1 VALWL
6 VGRRAVEVSRLPEPT
21 RPAVVAPVP
30 ASAPIRVSAPD
41 AEAAAELE
49 RLRAEVRDLREQ
61 LDAAH
66 AALDQTVST
75 LDRTTLELERLR
87 RPLEIDMASATLRAS
102 LVPGEGVVTGGY
114 RLPDGNRLFAFVA
127 TDTMPDGS
135 IGIASRFFS
144 VPEDVARSLGLETLL
159 TEAANTLQHGEVW
172 VREELAEISARIAQ
186 APTARLV
193 SAAVSAIP
201 LGQTTDVPIPADPDT
216 PPLSL
221 NVHAVYDEQ
230 DNLDLELRMESV
242 PSETPLDAR

>member
-159 TEAANTLQHGEVW
+159 TLRSHRA
-172 VREELAEISARIAQ
+172 SADGA
-186 APTARLV
+186 ARLGGGV
-193 SAAVSAIP
+193 GHPPRPDDRRADSRRSRHSAALA
-201 LGQTTDVPIPADPDT
+201 Q
-216 PPLSL
+216 
-221 NVHAVYDEQ
+221 
-230 DNLDLELRMESV
+230 R
-242 PSETPLDAR
+242 ARRL